1 MEKTFYDPLEPLS
14 PWPTIRKLTTGQ
26 GGGYTTGCLLDYEYI
41 KNHYKLIAVDL
52 SIQKELDADP
62 KPIQQIEFFRQLK
75 NSNNKIVANESM
87 FVLTILEKVK
97 EITCSAKLR
106 SDDVLRTTKKDLLWT
121 FPYGLLCNGM
131 GRPLPKLSGR
141 PLPTSFEC

>member
-1 MEKTFYDPLEPLS
+1 M
-14 PWPTIRKLTTGQ
+14 
-26 GGGYTTGCLLDYEYI
+26 
-41 KNHYKLIAVDL
+41 

-75 NSNNKIVANESM
+75 NSNNKIAANESM

-106 SDDVLRTTKKDLLWT
+106 SDDVLRTSPKDLLWT